1 MAAWTQPVPVAVR
14 PSCVSR
20 IWRGALG
27 ISIALLTVV
36 ACSAPPRCPAGASCP
51 VAAPRVTFIPTI
63 NGVSFAPRT
72 DGHVPSYRV
81 RPREHLMMRV
91 AVTVPKNVTITA
103 LWFGISTGTWGSG
116 PNGSPVG
123 MNPVL
128 AHYTLPLSAG
138 SHTFGL
144 HWLVPHRRPGTSL
157 YLTYA
162 WSAHQ
167 PPASVEGAV
176 ATLALPQ
183 HVNRQLIWGG
193 GALSLITAS
202 RVVDLYLSR

>member
-1 MAAWTQPVPVAVR
+1 MAAWTQPVPAAVR
-14 PSCVSR
+14 PSWVSR

-36 ACSAPPRCPAGASCP
+36 GCSAPPRCPPGASCP
-51 VAAPRVTFIPTI
+51 PVVPRVRFIPTI
-63 NGVSFAPRT
+63 NGVSVAPDA

-81 RPREHLMMRV
+81 RPREDLVMRV
-91 AVTVPKNVTITA
+91 AVTVPRNVTITA

-116 PNGSPVG
+116 PDGTPVG

-128 AHYTLPLSAG
+128 AHYTLALSAG

-144 HWLVPHRRPGTSL
+144 RWRIPHRRPGTTL

-162 WSAHQ
+162 WSARQ
-167 PPASVEGAV
+167 PPARVAGPV
-176 ATLALPQ
+176 ATLALPR
-183 HVNRQLIWGG
+183 HVNRQLIRGG
-193 GALSLITAS
+193 GPAS
-202 RVVDLYLSR
+202 

>member
-1 MAAWTQPVPVAVR
+1 MR

-51 VAAPRVTFIPTI
+51 AAVPRVTFIPAI
-63 NGVSFAPRT
+63 NGVSFAP
-72 DGHVPSYRV
+72 DAVGHVPSYRV
-81 RPREHLMMRV
+81 RPREHLIMRV

-116 PNGSPVG
+116 PNGGPVG

-144 HWLVPHRRPGTSL
+144 RWRIPHRRPGTSL

-162 WSAHQ
+162 WSARQ
-167 PPASVEGAV
+167 PPASVEGPV

-183 HVNRQLIWGG
+183 HVSRQLIWGG
-193 GALSLITAS
+193 SPAS
-202 RVVDLYLSR
+202 